1 MIRRPPRSTLF
12 PYTTLFRSPR
22 RHTRRPAARP
32 ARALAR
38 GLDLPRPG
46 GRPAAAR
53 RRPGLRGP
61 DGAEGARRAAAPG
74 RADAAPDARRRA
86 DRGRDQEPARVDQH
100 LHRADRR
107 ALRRPR
113 FPQALLL
120 GGSAGRPA
128 AGGGLRETR
137 SPCDGGGAK
146 LHNGGRAHGGGRRRR
161 GDPGR
166 RRQPGQADPARGH
179 ARSGTAHGQGRRGA
193 AAEGAVVPGL
203 VSHANLAPG
212 AGRGV
217 GVGWPAHREGCGR
230 QRPDLHRVQDGQRAA
245 RQAAAPVRPRPD
257 GPGEPD
263 RRGARREPAARRGP
277 RGRPPCPP
285 GPQRA
290 RVRGIPAG
298 RRRMSTVAP
307 ATTFPRVLV
316 VDDEL
321 GPRESLRMLLK
332 PAYHIQTAENGRAA
346 LDALEWFRP
355 DVVIMDI
362 KMPELDGL
370 ELLRRVKSVDPTIE
384 VIMITAYASLETVK
398 HALTNGAF
406 EYLIKPFA
414 RQDLEDVVRRALLRR
429 HAELGAR
436 GEVTRLVE
444 EMRQLA
450 SKTGDLEEA
459 ARREDAERSLR
470 VAQLSILREMSR
482 TIVGQLDPDE
492 LAAGVSAQLKTAL
505 GYDRVMVTSETPT
518 GAEGEDPRVVMCTIR
533 DPQGPLGA
541 LVVDNRASGRPIDPR
556 ERELLEMLSEYLAIA
571 LRNSRLYGEIADT
584 KRSLEKLIAS
594 AGDAIIS
601 IRADDHI
608 DGWNPAAER
617 IFRLESAEALGR
629 SITDVLP
636 AVEYAD
642 AKQRLITG
650 TAMHQF
656 EASRTSGANRPL
668 ALAVTLS
675 GLRNRQGG
683 LDGLIAIVR
692 DITTQ
697 REIEGQLH
705 QSEKLTALG
714 QLAGG
719 IAHDFNNLL
728 QAILGYAQLMKA
740 NPTNGALI
748 ERSLTVVESA
758 AMDGSETVRRIQQFA
773 RLRPDEQFMRVDINH
788 IVQDAVA

>member
-1 MIRRPPRSTLF
+1 
-12 PYTTLFRSPR
+12 
-22 RHTRRPAARP
+22 
-32 ARALAR
+32 
-38 GLDLPRPG
+38 
-46 GRPAAAR
+46 
-53 RRPGLRGP
+53 
-61 DGAEGARRAAAPG
+61 
-74 RADAAPDARRRA
+74 
-86 DRGRDQEPARVDQH
+86 
-100 LHRADRR
+100 
-107 ALRRPR
+107 
-113 FPQALLL
+113 
-120 GGSAGRPA
+120 
-128 AGGGLRETR
+128 
-137 SPCDGGGAK
+137 
-146 LHNGGRAHGGGRRRR
+146 
-161 GDPGR
+161 
-166 RRQPGQADPARGH
+166 ARGH

-193 AAEGAVVPGL
+193 APEGAVVPRL
-203 VSHANLAPG
+203 VSHAQLAPR
-212 AGRGV
+212 AGPGV
-217 GVGWPAHREGCGR
+217 GVGRPAHREGCGR

-290 RVRGIPAG
+290 RVRSIPAG

-355 DVVIMDI
+355 DIVIMDI

-414 RQDLEDVVRRALLRR
+414 RQDLEDVVRRALLRMA
-429 HAELGAR
+429 AEQRAAHD
-436 GEVTRLVE
+436 E

-518 GAEGEDPRVVMCTIR
+518 GGEGEDPR
-533 DPQGPLGA
+533 
-541 LVVDNRASGRPIDPR
+541 
-556 ERELLEMLSEYLAIA
+556 
-571 LRNSRLYGEIADT
+571 
-584 KRSLEKLIAS
+584 
-594 AGDAIIS
+594 
-601 IRADDHI
+601 
-608 DGWNPAAER
+608 
-617 IFRLESAEALGR
+617 
-629 SITDVLP
+629 
-636 AVEYAD
+636 
-642 AKQRLITG
+642 
-650 TAMHQF
+650 
-656 EASRTSGANRPL
+656 
-668 ALAVTLS
+668 
-675 GLRNRQGG
+675 
-683 LDGLIAIVR
+683 
-692 DITTQ
+692 
-697 REIEGQLH
+697 
-705 QSEKLTALG
+705 
-714 QLAGG
+714 
-719 IAHDFNNLL
+719 
-728 QAILGYAQLMKA
+728 
-740 NPTNGALI
+740 
-748 ERSLTVVESA
+748 
-758 AMDGSETVRRIQQFA
+758 
-773 RLRPDEQFMRVDINH
+773 
-788 IVQDAVA
+788 